1 MISSKLALA
10 AITSASPVIIPREDL
25 NAGLVAAYTI
35 ALLFGI
41 AFFVAFMTLMTA
53 LLSRTSRRSRAALT
67 RYPWRCL
74 VTGIVGYVAIGGL
87 GYFFYTK
94 AFIVRLLT
102 TDIVYGMLAGGIA
115 VVLIGLI
122 VTFLGAIGAVTYVGQ
137 RLGALSN
144 EGLSELE
151 QVVWGTLVGVLACF
165 FPLGGW
171 AIVTPG
177 VLLFSFGAAVL
188 GFWYR
193 KSLTAE

>member
-1 MISSKLALA
+1 MMSSKLALA

-41 AFFVAFMTLMTA
+41 VFFVSFMTLMTA
-53 LLSRTSRRSRAALT
+53 LLPRTSRLSRSALT

-74 VTGIVGYVAIGGL
+74 LTGVIGYLVIGGL
-87 GYFFYTK
+87 GWFFYTK

-115 VVLIGLI
+115 VVLVGLV
-122 VTFLGAIGAVTYVGQ
+122 VTFLGALGAVTYVGQ
-137 RLGALSN
+137 RLGALSS
-144 EGLSELE
+144 EGLSEL
-151 QVVWGTLVGVLACF
+151 QQAVWGTLVGVLACF

-171 AIVTPG
+171 AVVTPG

-193 KSLTAE
+193 KSLATE